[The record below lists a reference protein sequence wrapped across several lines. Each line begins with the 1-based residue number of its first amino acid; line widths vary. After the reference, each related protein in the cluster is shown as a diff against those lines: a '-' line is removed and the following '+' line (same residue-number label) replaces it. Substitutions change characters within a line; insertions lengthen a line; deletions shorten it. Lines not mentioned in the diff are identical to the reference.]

1 MFMGNQDDI
10 EQKFMDFRKKQTLF
24 IAASFIVNAA
34 VVMLLCLYYNFKQR
48 ALTGA
53 LYLYDKTAAENY
65 LDVLSKMKITQAVGR
80 YVNEGNAAI
89 EKIGYGSKGYS
100 YIFLLSGEI

>member
-1 MFMGNQDDI
+1 MGNQDDI

-24 IAASFIVNAA
+24 IAVSFIVNAA

-53 LYLYDKTAAENY
+53 LYLQIY
-65 LDVLSKMKITQAVGR
+65 
-80 YVNEGNAAI
+80 
-89 EKIGYGSKGYS
+89 
-100 YIFLLSGEI
+100 